1 MVDKIKTHKDMDVW
15 KESIELARLVY
26 LITSKFPKE
35 ELYGITQQIRRS
47 AVSISSNIA
56 EGAARNSK
64 KEFIQFLYISLGSLA
79 ELDTTIIIRK
89 AGIPSKHWMRNKHR
103 TDKKDAC
110 WSYKILEKL
119 KVYLIYRSRV
129 TRYGSRQ

>member
-1 MVDKIKTHKDMDVW
+1 MVDKIKTHKDLDVW

-79 ELDTTIIIRK
+79 ELETQLLLSEKLGFIQNIGCEINIERIRK
-89 AGIPSKHWMRNKHR
+89 MLVGLIK
-103 TDKKDAC
+103 
-110 WSYKILEKL
+110 YL
-119 KVYLIYRSRV
+119 KS
-129 TRYGSRQ
+129 

>member
-1 MVDKIKTHKDMDVW
+1 MVDKIKTHKDLDVW

-64 KEFIQFLYISLGSLA
+64 KEFIQFLYISLALCVNISETLS
-79 ELDTTIIIRK
+79 T
-89 AGIPSKHWMRNKHR
+89 
-103 TDKKDAC
+103 
-110 WSYKILEKL
+110 
-119 KVYLIYRSRV
+119 
-129 TRYGSRQ
+129 Q